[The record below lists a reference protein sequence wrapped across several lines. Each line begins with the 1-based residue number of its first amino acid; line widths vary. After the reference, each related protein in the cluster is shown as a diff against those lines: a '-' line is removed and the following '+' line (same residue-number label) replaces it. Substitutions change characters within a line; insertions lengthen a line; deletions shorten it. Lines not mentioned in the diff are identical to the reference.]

1 MHIRLADLEFE
12 PFISEERIAQRVRDL
27 GTEISTDYAGRTPL
41 VIGVLN
47 GSFLFLAELAKK
59 LTFTCEIE
67 FIRLSSYSGETQTS
81 GSVKEMLGL
90 RNDIEGRDIII
101 VEDIVDTG
109 ITLTHLLEK
118 LYAKKA
124 SSVKVCSLLV
134 KRAAMQ
140 RQFDELTYFGFEIE
154 PVFVVGFGLDY
165 QGLGR
170 NLPAI
175 YQLKKS

>member
-1 MHIRLADLEFE
+1 MTIQLADLQFV
-12 PFISEERIAQRVRDL
+12 PFIDAKTITHRIKEL
-27 GTEISTDYAGRTPL
+27 GAKISTDYKDKTPL
-41 VIGVLN
+41 IIGVLN
-47 GSFLFLAELAKK
+47 GSFLFLAELAKQ

-67 FIRLSSYSGETQTS
+67 FIRLSSYAGETETS
-81 GSVKEMLGL
+81 GAVKEVLGL
-90 RNDIEGRDIII
+90 KDNMEGRDIII

-118 LYAKKA
+118 IYAKGA
-124 SSVKVCSLLV
+124 ASVKVCSLLV

-140 RQFDELTYFGFEIE
+140 RQFDELEYFGFEID
-154 PVFVVGFGLDY
+154 PVFVVGYGLDY

-175 YQLKKS
+175 YQLKK

>member
-1 MHIRLADLEFE
+1 MNIQLADLEFE
-12 PFISEERIAQRVRDL
+12 PFINAKTITARIKEL
-27 GTEISTDYAGRTPL
+27 GAKISSDYEGKMPL

-47 GSFLFLAELAKK
+47 GSFLFLAELARQ

-67 FIRLSSYSGETQTS
+67 FIRLSSYAGNTETS
-81 GSVKEMLGL
+81 GAVREVLGL
-90 RNDIEGRDIII
+90 KDNLEGRDIII

-140 RQFDELTYFGFEIE
+140 RQFNELVYFGFEIE
-154 PVFVVGFGLDY
+154 PVFVVGYGLDY

-175 YQLKKS
+175 YQLKK